1 LRIRPF
7 RLERYFARY
16 EFSTPHLLSCS
27 DCEPL
32 SLAEL
37 LALADQETL
46 GLWQRLRLG
55 YTESQGL
62 PALRK
67 EIAGLYTTIR
77 PENVL
82 VVAPEEG
89 IFIALNCLLEPGDH
103 VVCPFPSYQSLYEV
117 ATSLSCE
124 VSKWSPAEA
133 DGWRFDVD
141 ALERLV
147 RPSTKLIII
156 NFPHNPTGSLI
167 GRAAFEKLL
176 AFARDRGTYVLSD
189 EMYRLLEYDAADR
202 LPAACDVYDNA
213 VSLSGMSKSFALA
226 GLRIGW
232 LAARNPSLMERMRA
246 FRDYTTICS
255 SAPSEVLAL
264 MGLRARA
271 ALIERNLAIIGQNL
285 RLWERFVQDH
295 ATALA
300 WSPPRAGTVA
310 LARLL
315 LDQGV
320 EDFCRELAERKGVM
334 LLPGQVYDFEGN
346 YFRVGFGRKNVPEA
360 LGLLG
365 EFLHA
370 HVPGRR

>member
-1 LRIRPF
+1 VRIRPF

-16 EFSTPHLLSCS
+16 EFSTPYLLSCS

-32 SLAEL
+32 ALAEL
-37 LALADQETL
+37 LARADRETL

-62 PALRK
+62 PALR
-67 EIAGLYTTIR
+67 EEVARLYAAIR
-77 PENVL
+77 PDDVL

-89 IFIALNCLLEPGDH
+89 IFIAINCLLERGDH
-103 VVCPFPSYQSLYEV
+103 VICPFPCYQSLSEV
-117 ATSLSCE
+117 ASSLGCE
-124 VSKWSPAEA
+124 VSRWSPVEA
-133 DGWRFDVD
+133 NGWQFDLD

-167 GRAAFEKLL
+167 GRVALEKLL
-176 AFARDRGTYVLSD
+176 AFARDRGICVLSD

-202 LPAACDVYDNA
+202 LPAACDVYENA
-213 VSLSGMSKSFALA
+213 ISLFGMSKSFALA

-232 LAARNPSLMERMRA
+232 LASRNPSLMERMQA

-264 MGLRARA
+264 MGLRAKA
-271 ALIERNLAIIGQNL
+271 ALLERNLAIIGQNL

-310 LARLL
+310 LAKLL

-334 LLPGQVYDFEGN
+334 LLPGQVYDYEGN
-346 YFRVGFGRKNVPEA
+346 YFRIGLGRRNMPEA

-365 EFLHA
+365 EFLDA
-370 HVPGRR
+370 HVPGGR